1 MKAAFPIL
9 ILALCEPAKA
19 LSISGVIRRLKA
31 EIPHAHITFVT
42 GKRAAELY
50 QDDDCIDDLQVFEG
64 PWLSMAG
71 LKLAWR
77 LSRQTW
83 GLFADIGRD
92 PVVAFLSR
100 FLKSKTR
107 FILDRE
113 NPAGPL
119 AQLRQKLLLEGEAGP
134 ELRITPSR
142 EAGVR
147 TFLDDT
153 RGEGR
158 PVIIMAPGAPW
169 LGKRWPTER
178 FTVLATRLMR
188 DDGPYPNAKLLII
201 GSQADHEAAVALRMA
216 TPRAQVM
223 ELTGKLDLLSA
234 YAAIRHGDVFVGNDD
249 IWLHLAAAAGV
260 ESFGLFGPTDDADA
274 PEGDQGSDNVHII
287 RGPRTFEAIRE
298 ADPKLRQSVCHMLD
312 LSIDTV
318 YESIRS
324 VAESRKAEPEPEA
337 EPVPEAAG
345 ALESAIR

>member
-31 EIPHAHITFVT
+31 EIPHAHITLVT
-42 GKRAAELY
+42 GKSAAELY
-50 QDDDCIDDLQVFEG
+50 QDDDGIDDLQVFDAS
-64 PWLSMAG
+64 WLSVAG
-71 LKLAWR
+71 AKLAWR
-77 LSRQTW
+77 LSRQAW
-83 GLFADIGRD
+83 GLFVDIGRD
-92 PVVAFLSR
+92 PVVAWLSR
-100 FLKSKTR
+100 FLQSKTR
-107 FILDRE
+107 FILDRR

-119 AQLRQKLLLEGEAGP
+119 AQLRAKLQLEGEAGP
-134 ELRITPSR
+134 ALDIAPAR

-147 TFLDDT
+147 TFLDDS

-158 PVIIMAPGAPW
+158 PVIVMAPGAPW

-201 GSQADHEAAVALRMA
+201 GSQADHDAAVALRMA

-234 YAAIRHGDVFVGNDD
+234 YAAIRHGDVFIGNDD
-249 IWLHLAAAAGV
+249 IWLHLAAAAGI
-260 ESFGLFGPTDDADA
+260 ESFGLFGPTQDADA
-274 PEGDQGSDNVHII
+274 PEGDLDRDNVHIV
-287 RGPRTFEAIRE
+287 RGPRSFEAIRE
-298 ADPKLRQSVCHMLD
+298 SDPKLRQSVCHMLD

-318 YESIRS
+318 YESIRA
-324 VAESRKAEPEPEA
+324 VAGRRKAKPDPEPQPDSKPEPETID
-337 EPVPEAAG
+337 
-345 ALESAIR
+345 AL

>member
-19 LSISGVIRRLKA
+19 LSISGVVRRLKA

-42 GKRAAELY
+42 GKSAAELY

-64 PWLSMAG
+64 PWLSLAG

-77 LSRQTW
+77 LSRQAW

-92 PVVAFLSR
+92 PVGALLSR
-100 FLKSKTR
+100 LLKSKTR
-107 FILDRE
+107 FILDRA

-119 AQLRQKLLLEGEAGP
+119 AQLREKLQLAGEAGP
-134 ELRITPSR
+134 ELRISESR
-142 EAGVR
+142 EVGTQA
-147 TFLDDT
+147 FLSDICE
-153 RGEGR
+153 EGR
-158 PVIIMAPGAPW
+158 PVIVMAPGAPW

-188 DDGPYPNAKLLII
+188 DDGPYPGAKLLII
-201 GSQADHEAAVALRMA
+201 GSQNDHDAAVALRMA

-249 IWLHLAAAAGV
+249 IWLHLAAAAGI
-260 ESFGLFGPTDDADA
+260 ETFGLFGPTDDADA
-274 PEGDQGSDNVHII
+274 PEGDADRDNVHII
-287 RGPRTFEAIRE
+287 RGPRGFDAIRE
-298 ADPKLRQSVCHMLD
+298 ADPKLRQSMCHMLD

-318 YESIRS
+318 YESIRA
-324 VAESRKAEPEPEA
+324 VAESRKAEPEAESEPE
-337 EPVPEAAG
+337 PEVAA
-345 ALESAIR
+345 AL

>member
-1 MKAAFPIL
+1 MKATFPIL

-19 LSISGVIRRLKA
+19 LSISGVISRLKA
-31 EIPHAHITFVT
+31 EIPHAHITLVT
-42 GKRAAELY
+42 GKSAGELY
-50 QDDDCIDDLQVFEG
+50 QDDDAIDDLQVFEG
-64 PWLSMAG
+64 PWLSVAG
-71 LKLAWR
+71 AKLAWR
-77 LSRQTW
+77 LSRQKW

-92 PVVAFLSR
+92 PIVAWLSR
-100 FLKSKTR
+100 FLQSRTR
-107 FILDRE
+107 FILDRG

-119 AQLRQKLLLEGEAGP
+119 AQLRQKLHLEGEAGP
-134 ELRITPSR
+134 QLRITPTR

-158 PVIIMAPGAPW
+158 PVIVMAPGAAW

-188 DDGPYPNAKLLII
+188 EDGPYPNAKLLII
-201 GSQADHEAAVALRMA
+201 GSQSDHDAAVALRMA

-234 YAAIRHGDVFVGNDD
+234 YAAIRHGDVFIGNDD
-249 IWLHLAAAAGV
+249 IWLHLAAAAGI

-274 PEGDQGSDNVHII
+274 PEGDLDRDNVHII
-287 RGPRTFEAIRE
+287 RGPRSFAAIHE

-312 LSIDTV
+312 LSIDRV
-318 YESIRS
+318 YESIRA
-324 VAESRKAEPEPEA
+324 VADNRKAPPEPEPKP
-337 EPVPEAAG
+337 EPEPAD
-345 ALESAIR
+345 AL